1 MSARSPNIA
10 PDSVETLVDAFL
22 AEQRQLTAV
31 ERFSQ
36 RHADARAPLLEPH
49 YRELIPLSKPRPGE
63 QYAFE
68 VDLDRCS
75 SCKACVS
82 ACHSLNGLDEGE
94 VWRDVGL
101 LVGREWKGP
110 PVAPVSPAPAAA
122 PLALTVTTACH
133 HCHEPGC
140 LEGCPVLAYDKDPAT
155 GIVRHLD
162 DQCIGCS
169 YCILKCPYDV
179 PKYSAKRGIVRKC
192 DLCHGRLAEGEAPA
206 CVQACPNEAIRI
218 TLVPATKAPGKPA
231 GFELPG
237 APDPTIT
244 KPTTIYRSTR
254 PLDGL
259 RPADEAW
266 IRPAEAHLPLVWM
279 LVLTQWGA
287 GLLGAAA
294 LGVLLNLAERA
305 SWLPL
310 ALAGLVLL
318 KAGLVASVFHL
329 GQPLK
334 AWRVWMGWR
343 TSWLSREAMALGA
356 LAGIAVAWTMALVV
370 ADRVAWVP
378 EILLRAG
385 AVVMLVAMA
394 GAVGAQA
401 MVYIETH
408 RQFWDREET
417 LPRFVGAW
425 LLALSCGLLLGA
437 SGWLPAVLVV
447 VLAVSAGLHE
457 RRVLSHDTT
466 AARSALA
473 RTAWLLRGPLAAPWA
488 WRGRLMALGLAA
500 VLASLWIGWIAAL
513 FGSVLLLAG
522 SWFERKLFFVAVS
535 PDQMPG
541 APGGRYTPHSFPT
554 P

>member
-1 MSARSPNIA
+1 MSVRSPNIA
-10 PDSVETLVDAFL
+10 PDSVETLVDVFL

-68 VDLDRCS
+68 VNLDRCS

-94 VWRDVGL
+94 IWRDVGL

-206 CVQACPNEAIRI
+206 CVQACPNEAIKI
-218 TLVPATKAPGKPA
+218 TLVPATKAPGKTT

-237 APDPTIT
+237 APDPSIT

-254 PLDGL
+254 PMDGL
-259 RPADEAW
+259 RPADDGW

-287 GLLGAAA
+287 GLLGACAIA
-294 LGVLLNLAERA
+294 ILWNPASRA
-305 SWLPL
+305 GWLPL
-310 ALAGLVLL
+310 ACAGLGLL
-318 KAGLVASVFHL
+318 QAGLVASAFHL

-343 TSWLSREAMALGA
+343 TSWLSREAMALGT
-356 LAGIAVAWTMALVV
+356 LAGIAMAWTAGL
-370 ADRVAWVP
+370 ASSDRVAWVP

-385 AVVMLVAMA
+385 AVLMLLAMA
-394 GAVGAQA
+394 GAVGSQA
-401 MVYIETH
+401 MVYIDTH
-408 RQFWDREET
+408 RQFWDRGET
-417 LPRFVGAW
+417 LPRFVGTW
-425 LLALSCGLLLGA
+425 LLALSCGLLMGA
-437 SGWLPAVLVV
+437 PRWLPALLVV
-447 VLAVSAGLHE
+447 ALAASMGLHE
-457 RRVLSHDTT
+457 RRVLAHDST

-473 RTAWLLRGPLAAPWA
+473 RTAWLLRGPLAVAGA
-488 WRGRLMALGLAA
+488 WRLGLLVSGVTLTVSALWLGWVAA
-500 VLASLWIGWIAAL
+500 VAGTL
-513 FGSVLLLAG
+513 LLLAG
-522 SWFERKLFFVAVS
+522 SWIERKLFFVAVS
-535 PDQMPG
+535 PDHMPG
-541 APGGRYTPHSFPT
+541 APGGASGHSHSPS